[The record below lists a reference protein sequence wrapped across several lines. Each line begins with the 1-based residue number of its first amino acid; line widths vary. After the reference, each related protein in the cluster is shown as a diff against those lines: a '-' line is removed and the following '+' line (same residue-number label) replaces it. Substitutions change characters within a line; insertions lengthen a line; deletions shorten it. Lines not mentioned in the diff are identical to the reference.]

1 MSAAASFRQAFLSD
15 LASLVQA
22 GLPLERALQVLSESA
37 AGEAA
42 RGLAATLRQAVRAGV
57 PLSAAM
63 QARPDAFSRLHVS
76 SVRAAELGG
85 GLDACLVRL
94 VEHEARAQALRERLL
109 GALLYPAVLLVVAA
123 LSITAILVWVVP
135 QFTQLFADAGRP
147 LPLATRVVL
156 GAAEL
161 VRTLWWALLVVPVTL
176 VALVRAQLATPAGRA
191 RLGALLLALPIVGRL
206 VRRVEMARFAR
217 ALSAL
222 LAGGVPLLTAASI
235 ARDVLSNEVMRG
247 AVDLALDSLR
257 AGRGLS
263 GPLVASGAFP
273 EVALQMVRIGEQTGR
288 LDAVLARAAELCER
302 EVATG
307 AARALALLEPAL
319 VVALGA
325 AIGGVVLSLLAAV
338 VAVNDLPLL

>member
-1 MSAAASFRQAFLSD
+1 VAHFREAFLSD

-22 GLPLERALQVLSESA
+22 GLPLERALQVLADSA

-42 RGLAATLRQAVRAGV
+42 RRLAAALRQAVRAGL
-57 PLSAAM
+57 PLSTAM

-85 GLDACLVRL
+85 GLDACLARL
-94 VEHEARAQALRERLL
+94 VEHEARAQALRERVL
-109 GALLYPAVLLVVAA
+109 GALLYPAILLVVAA
-123 LSITAILVWVVP
+123 LSIAAILVWVVP

-161 VRTLWWALLVVPVTL
+161 VRSLWWAFLAAP
-176 VALVRAQLATPAGRA
+176 VALALLARAQLATPEGRA
-191 RLGALLLALPIVGRL
+191 RLGALLLGLPLAGRI

-247 AVDLALDSLR
+247 AVDLALESLR

-273 EVALQMVRIGEQTGR
+273 DIALQMVRIGEQAGR

-302 EVATG
+302 EVAAET
-307 AARALALLEPAL
+307 ARALALLEPVL
-319 VVALGA
+319 VVVLGA
-325 AIGGVVLSLLAAV
+325 LIGGVVLSLLAAV